1 MNKKFSTLV
10 AACLAAGAL
19 VLPAD
24 LFAQIQYGGNKAYE
38 TVSALSKAPTNN
50 TNCYLVFQEDGI
62 DYVAVVKG
70 NELVAKPFIN
80 ATVDDYVIYNSS
92 AKTLSNKN
100 GETLSV
106 VGTTY
111 DKWGTGLTQ
120 MKFIVSSDKV
130 GIEFGAN
137 CFVQKDGL
145 TFSPVFN
152 QGSKDFAAKLVS
164 KSTTNIA
171 EIPNLNPVATS
182 QEIDSRYIVLMSAG
196 MVIADDEVGKGNAEL
211 INSVDQEA
219 YWTVKVVKTGSAD
232 EEAVATFVNKKTG
245 KTLTFEGANVVAKV
259 TYNSAT
265 KKYSFVDPVNALVLY
280 KQTDMTTPVSF
291 DYAGGTLSTFAVGT
305 TSDYANTL
313 SAQELMSING
323 ASFGVK
329 IVTSDNKTLAN
340 DPFSGNLKT
349 VNWVNGN
356 YTTEKVAED
365 KSGNPLVMLQN
376 AEGELIVVDTK
387 DPYASASVSNSYKVT
402 TLTPSELAHALAD
415 NDATVSGRYNYQF
428 SFVASE
434 TFVPGKDQNIT
445 KVFVY
450 DHSYSYFAELGSINR
465 EGTPTLVATPDGTP
479 NNPIKITI
487 GTFNTIDVAKLLGTA
502 PKFFT
507 VTGKN
512 TKKYDRTYNKV
523 LGISKDGYIG
533 YVETKEA
540 QLNHPETQ
548 FAITVDGNDLVFT
561 NRENPGLYPYRY
573 NIADMYYV
581 GNSTNVF
588 AINGDTIEIKSV
600 ETDAADGY
608 LRLNADELR
617 DQVYYVGSYSAIYEA
632 PAYFVENH
640 EGSHQIGMDVN
651 KENATEWNVVPLMT
665 RDYDALNH
673 TLKVYPDTIEVE
685 SVLGYYKD
693 GSYTTT
699 AVQNNN
705 PKLKITAYT
714 LQNSGNSEYIGYN
727 NNRYTLG
734 YDESGKYGYT
744 SPNRYFAI
752 RVVGDKQYNLVEVKD
767 LDLNSYK
774 VVSYNSTDEAYYAHD
789 RIGLNYDVKVYSGD
803 GANKG
808 ILNQIDLYSQTEND
822 IIVIEP
828 RDAAMYKKLAMA
840 DTISI
845 YRNDDAQDV
854 LFEKGEFLGTATSTQ
869 FADANPALYVDTA
882 YVNRGNNN
890 RWEYLLAVD
899 AKHWES
905 KVECDIPGHPKH
917 EADTTT
923 GRFLVNLM
931 DSAYVY
937 ADNFH
942 NNKFI
947 NEEDGEYFAKLGFV
961 EGYHTHDTLYLK
973 RPNGTYNKI
982 AMDRAK
988 ASHSIAKFA
997 FRYIDNNEDAF
1008 VIETGCKDYRN
1019 ESSEVKTGY
1028 LKWLNGTIVV
1038 VDNIN
1043 KADIF
1048 NMNED
1053 ETRTPTA
1060 NETIAAGS
1068 VVVAGTNGAVVV
1080 KGAEGKNV
1088 IVSTIL
1094 GKVVANEIVSSD
1106 NATIAA
1112 PQGVVVV
1119 SVDGESFK
1127 VVVK

>member
-1 MNKKFSTLV
+1 M
-10 AACLAAGAL
+10 
-19 VLPAD
+19 
-24 LFAQIQYGGNKAYE
+24 KAVKWLGDNFTSE
-38 TVSALSKAPTNN
+38 KVE
-50 TNCYLVFQEDGI
+50 ED
-62 DYVAVVKG
+62 
-70 NELVAKPFIN
+70 
-80 ATVDDYVIYNSS
+80 
-92 AKTLSNKN
+92 
-100 GETLSV
+100 
-106 VGTTY
+106 
-111 DKWGTGLTQ
+111 
-120 MKFIVSSDKV
+120 
-130 GIEFGAN
+130 
-137 CFVQKDGL
+137 
-145 TFSPVFN
+145 
-152 QGSKDFAAKLVS
+152 
-164 KSTTNIA
+164 
-171 EIPNLNPVATS
+171 
-182 QEIDSRYIVLMSAG
+182 
-196 MVIADDEVGKGNAEL
+196 
-211 INSVDQEA
+211 
-219 YWTVKVVKTGSAD
+219 KTG
-232 EEAVATFVNKKTG
+232 G
-245 KTLTFEGANVVAKV
+245 Q
-259 TYNSAT
+259 Y
-265 KKYSFVDPVNALVLY
+265 
-280 KQTDMTTPVSF
+280 
-291 DYAGGTLSTFAVGT
+291 
-305 TSDYANTL
+305 
-313 SAQELMSING
+313 I
-323 ASFGVK
+323 
-329 IVTSDNKTLAN
+329 
-340 DPFSGNLKT
+340 
-349 VNWVNGN
+349 
-356 YTTEKVAED
+356 
-365 KSGNPLVMLQN
+365 MLQN
-376 AEGELIVVDTK
+376 AEGNLIVVDTK
-387 DPYASASVSNSYKVT
+387 DPYASADGENSYKVT
-402 TLTPSELAHALAD
+402 TITPSALAHALAD
-415 NDATVSGRYNYQF
+415 NDAAVNGRYKYMF
-428 SFVASE
+428 AFFASE
-434 TFVPGKDQNIT
+434 TLVPGKDQNIT
-445 KVFVY
+445 EVCVY
-450 DHSYSYFAELGSINR
+450 DNSYQWFAKLASI
-465 EGTPTLVATPDGTP
+465 GKDGIPTLVATPTSTP

-523 LGISKDGYIG
+523 LGISKYGYID

-548 FAITVDGNDLVFT
+548 FAITVEGNDLVFT
-561 NRENPGLYPYRY
+561 NRENPGLHSFSY

-581 GNSTNVF
+581 GNSTNIF
-588 AINGDTIEIKSV
+588 AVNGDTIEIKSV

-617 DQVYYVGSYSAIYEA
+617 DQIYYVGSYSAIYDA

-693 GSYTTT
+693 GTYTTT
-699 AVQNNN
+699 EIQKNN

-727 NNRYTLG
+727 DNRYTLG
-734 YDESGKYGYT
+734 YSDQSGKDGYT
-744 SPNRYFAI
+744 WPNRYFAI
-752 RVVGDKQYNLVEVKD
+752 RVVGDKQYNLVEVRQN
-767 LDLNSYK
+767 LENGWSST
-774 VVSYNSTDEAYYAHD
+774 VVSYNNDDKVYYAND
-789 RIGLNYDVKVYSGD
+789 NLGLNYAAKMYSGD

-828 RDAAMYKKLAMA
+828 RDAAMYKKLAMG

-845 YRNDDAQDV
+845 YRNDDVQDV

-869 FADANPALYVDTA
+869 FADANPALFVDTA

-890 RWEYLLAVD
+890 RWEYLLVVN

-905 KVECDIPGHPKH
+905 KEDCGVEGHPKH

-931 DSAYVY
+931 DSAYVN

-947 NEEDGEYFAKLGFV
+947 NEEDGEYYAKLGFV

-973 RPNGTYNKI
+973 RPNGTYDKI
-982 AMDRAK
+982 SMDRAK

-997 FRYIDNNEDAF
+997 FRYIDTNEDAF
-1008 VIETGCKDYRN
+1008 VIETGCKEYWN

-1038 VDNIN
+1038 VDDIN
-1043 KADIF
+1043 SADVF

-1053 ETRTPTA
+1053 ESRTPTA
-1060 NETIAAGS
+1060 NETISAGNI
-1068 VVVAGTNGAVVV
+1068 VVAGTNGAVVV

-1094 GKVVANEIVSSD
+1094 GKVVANEVVSSD
-1106 NATIAA
+1106 NAQISA
-1112 PQGVVVV
+1112 PAGIVVV